1 MPSPTGGTLA
11 RRSTTALVL
20 AGLLAA
26 GSPAAAG
33 HAQAAPPNAV
43 RVNFQPATAPAAPYF
58 AEPAPGVSTTYLID
72 SGQPYGPRGGRTSGW
87 VVPGGSAGAD
97 LTANA
102 RDRGAAGVPQR
113 LDTFIHMQP
122 PAGRP
127 AERAGSWEMAV
138 PDGDYTVLVAAGDPT
153 TTDSVHRIR
162 VEGVVAVDAFV
173 PSAAERSRAAT
184 RHVTVSDGRLTVD
197 ASGGTNTKL
206 QYLELYA
213 GHRPYLTAVDPPQG
227 RTGVVRSGAVRA
239 DLQVVTSGRGVDE
252 DTLTAANVRLVRES
266 DGQRVA
272 GTAGTSGGNDVLTF
286 QSAEPLEA
294 GTAYRFEVGFGV
306 ADEAGARFIPF
317 WSTFRT
323 GTGLPPSTSA
333 GFDRVAQPAVPAR
346 FYTSVVTGPDGR
358 LYAGTSEGSVIRFDV
373 AADGTLSAPLETTA
387 LRAGGS
393 RLLIGMAFTPGTS
406 ATGPELWVSHSTY
419 GFGGMPDWGGKIS
432 RLSGPDLGEVTD
444 EVVGL
449 PRSAKDHLVNS
460 LAFGPDGA
468 LYTSQGANSAAGDL
482 DPQWADRP
490 ERLLTAAILR
500 VDVAALAGRG
510 PLDVRTAELPVGVP
524 AYDPAAPGAP
534 VTVHASGVRNAYD
547 LVWADNGQLYTAING
562 TGGNAIAPAV
572 PSPLPASCTARL
584 VDGRPYT
591 GTAATGR
598 VDRLPVQPD
607 LAARIVEGGYYGN
620 PNPSRCEW
628 ILNGGNPTGAA
639 DPLEVVATGGANGYA
654 VGVAPDPNWRR
665 AQIHVLGTSLSP
677 NGMLQYRG
685 PSAELDGTLLVA
697 AFSTC
702 DCILALTRDAAGE
715 ITGSRQ
721 LDTGD
726 FGFQNPLDLA
736 QGPGGSV
743 FVSNRTDQG
752 PTTGTIE
759 LLVPRTG

>member
-1 MPSPTGGTLA
+1 MPSPSG
-11 RRSTTALVL
+11 RTALRRAT
-20 AGLLAA
+20 AGLVLVGLAAA
-26 GSPAAAG
+26 GSPAAVG
-33 HAQAAPPNAV
+33 HAQVAPPNAV
-43 RVNFQPATAPAAPYF
+43 RVNFQPASAPPAPYF
-58 AEPAPGVSTTYLID
+58 AEPAPGVSTTYLVD
-72 SGQPYGPRGGRTSGW
+72 SGQPFGARDGRTYGW

-97 LTANA
+97 LSANT
-102 RDRGAAGVPQR
+102 RDRNAAGVPQR
-113 LDTFIHMQP
+113 LDTLIHMQP
-122 PAGRP
+122 PASRP
-127 AERAGSWEMAV
+127 AERAGSWELAV
-138 PDGDYTVLVAAGDPT
+138 PNGAYTVLVGAGDAT
-153 TTDSVHRIR
+153 ATDSVHRIR
-162 VEGVVAVDAFV
+162 VEGVVAIDAFA
-173 PSAAERSRAAT
+173 PSAAERFRSAT

-206 QYLELYA
+206 THLELYA

-227 RTGVVRSGAVRA
+227 RTGVLRNGSVSA
-239 DLQVVTSGRGVDE
+239 DLQVVTAGRGVDE
-252 DTLTAANVRLVRES
+252 DTLTPANVRLVREV

-286 QSAEPLEA
+286 QSAEPLA
-294 GTAYRFEVGFGV
+294 ADTAYRFEVGFGV
-306 ADEAGARFIPF
+306 ADEAGARFVPF

-323 GTGLPPSTSA
+323 GTALPASTSA
-333 GFDRVAQPAVPAR
+333 AFTRVAQPAVPAR
-346 FYTSVVTGPDGR
+346 FYTTVVTGPDGR
-358 LYAGTSEGSVIRFDV
+358 LYAGTSEGSVFRFDV
-373 AADGTLSAPLETTA
+373 AADGTLSDPLEITS
-387 LRAGGS
+387 LRAGGQ
-393 RLLIGMAFTPGTS
+393 RLLIGMAFEPGTP
-406 ATGPELWVSHSTY
+406 ATAPVLWVSHSTY
-419 GFGGMPDWGGKIS
+419 GFGGMPDWGGRIS
-432 RLSGPDLGEVTD
+432 RLSGPDLGTVTD
-444 EVVGL
+444 EVVNL

-482 DPQWADRP
+482 DPAWADRP

-500 VDVAALAGRG
+500 VDVAALADRG
-510 PLDVRTAELPVGVP
+510 PLDVQTAELPAGVP

-572 PSPLPASCTARL
+572 PSPLPASCASRL

-598 VDRLPVQPD
+598 VDSLPVQPD

-628 ILNGGNPTGAA
+628 ILNGGNPTSGA
-639 DPLEVVATGGANGYA
+639 DPLEVVATGGAKGYA

-665 AQIHVLGTSLSP
+665 GQIHVLGRNLSP
-677 NGMLQYRG
+677 NGMLEYRG

-697 AFSTC
+697 AFSNC
-702 DCILALTRDAAGE
+702 DCILVLTRDAAGE
-715 ITGSRQ
+715 ITGQRE
-721 LDTGD
+721 LDTGT

-736 QGPGGSV
+736 QGPGGTV

-759 LLVPRTG
+759 LLVPETG